1 MIKDIK
7 QVQVA
12 LHAPE
17 ACEINILASLM
28 STLADTFET
37 SEHAERNAQNAGV
50 KLPEKQMHIT
60 VPVKKAIKMYTVLR
74 SMGFM
79 TACEVSLETESND
92 KSFQEEVENYQGFHF
107 NETGTVIYD
116 DAHTAVI
123 NGAHLHE
130 LSEELREEIDE
141 ERFEKLSSRFR
152 PDSTPEEETSS
163 EEE

>member
-37 SEHAERNAQNAGV
+37 SNHAERNAQKAGV
-50 KLPEKQMHIT
+50 KLPEKDVRIII
-60 VPVKKAIKMYTVLR
+60 PVKKAIKVFTVLR
-74 SMGFM
+74 RMGFV
-79 TACEVSLETESND
+79 TAREVGLETESDD
-92 KSFQEEVENYQGFHF
+92 KSFQEEVEDYQGFHF
-107 NETGTVIYD
+107 DETGTVIYD
-116 DAHTAVI
+116 DGHTAVI

-130 LSEELREEIDE
+130 LSDELREKIDE

-152 PDSTPEEETSS
+152 PDYTPEEETSS
-163 EEE
+163 EEK